1 MIMDSNHG
9 LNSDT
14 INAESVFIEL
24 MGVAG
29 ARNIIVGVIYHP
41 PDQIIR
47 DFNESLLCCL
57 DRINKEDK
65 KCYILGDFNINLFK
79 HNTAT
84 VTGDFLILFS
94 FDP

>member
-1 MIMDSNHG
+1 MDLNHG

-65 KCYILGDFNINLFK
+65 ECYILGDFNINLFK